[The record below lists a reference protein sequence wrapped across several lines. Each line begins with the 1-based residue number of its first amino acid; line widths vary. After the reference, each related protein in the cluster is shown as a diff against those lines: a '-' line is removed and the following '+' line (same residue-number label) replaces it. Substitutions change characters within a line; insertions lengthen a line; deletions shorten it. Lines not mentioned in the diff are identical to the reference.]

1 MEPHFDIVV
10 EHVVSVLLFW
20 EGFSLAKGANPGSSR
35 IMPYEKPKF

>member
-10 EHVVSVLLFW
+10 ENVVSVVLFW

-35 IMPYEKPKF
+35 ILPYEKTTF